1 MEKIKNTPNEA
12 APVINKLSADDI
24 PRCPDCNLICSLQLN
39 YNEGKHIIN
48 FECENG
54 HKGNIILQDYIL
66 KYNKFALSK
75 EKCAECGKTTKEIK
89 EDFFYCSKC
98 NKFLCYLCVKNHSYG
113 DKHNILIYQR
123 YDSLCKTHSNTFS
136 FYCLKCK
143 KNLCI
148 YCKPNHEF
156 HNLIDLSKFNYSE
169 ESKKKLE
176 EEMNNIEN
184 KIKNLDNLKQNL
196 ISEIDKLKE
205 SSELEIKFIKILL
218 FSYQYEEKQN
228 NLNYNIIQNLKNFEK
243 KLKSNKIKI
252 YERVYKEG
260 NKYISLLQ
268 NLQNIKSNSFN
279 NNFKT
284 LTNHTSSISHLHTLN
299 DGRLISCSGDS
310 TLNIYKNNSYDL
322 QLSIKE
328 HSNYILSFTQIN
340 DGRII
345 TCSADKTMK
354 IIKLIGEDK
363 YQIEQTLQ
371 GHTNSVYKIIEIK
384 ENELVS
390 ISLDK
395 TMKIWKLNNENK
407 FECIKTITF
416 QNSGSYCNILR
427 LNENEF
433 VTSSYSDKCLKFW
446 NSNDYSNIATLN
458 NIETYYGFKRMCL
471 LEDDLLCVGGYNSK
485 GFYLIKISTHQ
496 LIKNILGPKNIYSI
510 IECLDGLFLCS
521 IVDENGNHSLIKY
534 KY

>member
-12 APVINKLSADDI
+12 APTINKFSADDI

-98 NKFLCYLCVKNHSYG
+98 NKFLCYLCVKNHPYG

-123 YDSLCKTHSNTFS
+123 YDSLCKTHSNLFCC
-136 FYCLKCK
+136 YCLKCK

-243 KLKSNKIKI
+243 N
-252 YERVYKEG
+252 
-260 NKYISLLQ
+260 
-268 NLQNIKSNSFN
+268 
-279 NNFKT
+279 
-284 LTNHTSSISHLHTLN
+284 
-299 DGRLISCSGDS
+299 
-310 TLNIYKNNSYDL
+310 
-322 QLSIKE
+322 
-328 HSNYILSFTQIN
+328 
-340 DGRII
+340 
-345 TCSADKTMK
+345 
-354 IIKLIGEDK
+354 
-363 YQIEQTLQ
+363 
-371 GHTNSVYKIIEIK
+371 
-384 ENELVS
+384 
-390 ISLDK
+390 
-395 TMKIWKLNNENK
+395 
-407 FECIKTITF
+407 
-416 QNSGSYCNILR
+416 
-427 LNENEF
+427 
-433 VTSSYSDKCLKFW
+433 
-446 NSNDYSNIATLN
+446 
-458 NIETYYGFKRMCL
+458 
-471 LEDDLLCVGGYNSK
+471 
-485 GFYLIKISTHQ
+485 
-496 LIKNILGPKNIYSI
+496 
-510 IECLDGLFLCS
+510 
-521 IVDENGNHSLIKY
+521 
-534 KY
+534 